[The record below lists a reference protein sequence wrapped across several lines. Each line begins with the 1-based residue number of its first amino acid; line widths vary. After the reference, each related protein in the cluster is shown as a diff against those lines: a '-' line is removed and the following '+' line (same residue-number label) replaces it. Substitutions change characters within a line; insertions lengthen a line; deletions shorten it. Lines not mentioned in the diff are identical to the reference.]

1 VGRKDNPIKRTSK
14 YLSKILRHAPEQI
27 GLELDK
33 AGWGSLSELVRL
45 SPPWVTL
52 ESVNRAVAE
61 NDKQRFTIDG
71 GLIRA
76 NQGHSI
82 DVDLG
87 LKIETPPEFL
97 YHGTYAKAVDAIWR
111 DGLLKMNRHAV
122 HMASETTTAATVGRR
137 SGTPVVFKILAAQM
151 HTNGFDFYVSANGV
165 WLTDQVPPR
174 YLERLP

>member
-1 VGRKDNPIKRTSK
+1 MRKGDPIKRTSK
-14 YLSKILRHAPEQI
+14 YLSKILRHAPGSI

-33 AGWGSLSELVRL
+33 AGWGSLGDLIRL
-45 SPPWVTL
+45 SPPWVTP
-52 ESVNRAVAE
+52 ERVEAAVE
-61 NDKQRFTIDG
+61 QNDKQRFTIEDG
-71 GLIRA
+71 RIRA

-82 DVDLG
+82 EVDLG

-97 YHGTYAKAVDAIWR
+97 YHGTFAKAVNSIWR

-137 SGTPVVFKILAAQM
+137 SGTPVGFKILAAQM